1 MKFHLIRCVA
11 LSPLLFPLLLPSA
24 YADSITLG
32 TASGYVVLAGS
43 TVTNTG
49 TTLLT
54 GNLGISPG
62 CALTGAGTM
71 TVTGTTNICNANA
84 LKAQKDLTTAYI
96 QAQCLKPT
104 GSLTGTDLGGL
115 TLKSGVYSF
124 TSSADLATG
133 DTLTLEGKPGAL
145 FVFQIGSSLTTGSA
159 SSVIFINSLTG
170 KPMSDPN
177 IFWQV
182 GSSAT
187 LGTSTAFEGNILALT
202 SITLNTGAS
211 ITCGSALAQNG
222 AVTLQGNSIGG
233 CPAVGGGGGGGGT
246 TVPEPGT
253 MGLLGTGMLIV
264 AGTARWRLRV
274 RPNGVK
280 GWGA

>member
-1 MKFHLIRCVA
+1 MKFRVIRCLA
-11 LSPLLFPLLLPSA
+11 LSLLSLPLLPLGA
-24 YADSITLG
+24 YADSIILG

-96 QAQCLKPT
+96 QAQSLKPT

-145 FVFQIGSSLTTGSA
+145 FVFQIGSSLTTGSD
-159 SSVIFINSLTG
+159 SSVIFINSLTD

-187 LGTSTAFEGNILALT
+187 LGKGTAFEGNILALT

-222 AVTLQGNSIGG
+222 AVTLQGNRIGG
-233 CPAVGGGGGGGGT
+233 CAGVGGGGGGT

-264 AGTARWRLRV
+264 ASTARRKWWV
-274 RPNGVK
+274 QPNRVK
-280 GWGA
+280 GWSA